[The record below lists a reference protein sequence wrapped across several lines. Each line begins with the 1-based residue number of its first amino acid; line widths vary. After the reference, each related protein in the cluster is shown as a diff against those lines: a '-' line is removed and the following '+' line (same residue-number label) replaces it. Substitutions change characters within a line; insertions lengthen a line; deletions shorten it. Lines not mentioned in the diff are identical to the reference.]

1 MGAKS
6 AINLQDG
13 YLNQI
18 RKDNI
23 LTTVY
28 LINGFQLKGFVKAFD
43 NYTVLLEV
51 DGKQMLIYKHAI
63 STISPLKPVSLSVLR
78 EKAIEEDELVVG
90 EISQE

>member
-1 MGAKS
+1 MSAKS
-6 AINLQDG
+6 EINLQDG

-28 LINGFQLKGFVKAFD
+28 LVNGFQLKGLVKGFD
-43 NYTVLLEV
+43 SYTVLLDV

-63 STISPLKPVSLSVLR
+63 STINPIKPINVLGQR
-78 EKAIEEDELVVG
+78 DKTEQTTSKE
-90 EISQE
+90 S

>member
-1 MGAKS
+1 MSTKS
-6 AINLQDG
+6 EINLQDG

-28 LINGFQLKGFVKAFD
+28 LVNGFQLKGLIKGFD
-43 NYTVLLEV
+43 SYTVLLDV

-63 STISPLKPVSLSVLR
+63 STVNPIKPINVLGQR
-78 EKAIEEDELVVG
+78 DKEEPNT
-90 EISQE
+90 ITSKKS

>member
-1 MGAKS
+1 MSAKS
-6 AINLQDG
+6 IINLQDS

-28 LINGFQLKGFVKAFD
+28 LVNGFQLKGLVKAFD
-43 NYTVLLEV
+43 SYTVLLDV

-63 STISPLKPVSLSVLR
+63 STINPIKPVNMPVQRDKEPDASM
-78 EKAIEEDELVVG
+78 
-90 EISQE
+90 

>member
-1 MGAKS
+1 MSAKS
-6 AINLQDG
+6 EINLQDG

-28 LINGFQLKGFVKAFD
+28 LVNGFQLKGLVKGFD
-43 NYTVLLEV
+43 SYTVLLDV

-63 STISPLKPVSLSVLR
+63 STINPIKPINVLGQR
-78 EKAIEEDELVVG
+78 DKKEQTTSKE
-90 EISQE
+90 S